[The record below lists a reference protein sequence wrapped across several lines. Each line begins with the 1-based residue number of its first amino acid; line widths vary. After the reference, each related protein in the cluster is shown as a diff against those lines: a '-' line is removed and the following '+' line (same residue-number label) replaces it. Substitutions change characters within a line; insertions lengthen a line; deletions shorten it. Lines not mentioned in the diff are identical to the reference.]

1 MFILAFFII
10 AILAC
15 FFGSTLLKKS
25 NLEVLEKP
33 LDIKQ
38 CEMKGVFGKVTFSGV
53 WKRRNIEIVAGTSL
67 PLRPC
72 SLAIKMAHASSF
84 PVEIKPGTGF
94 VAKKEPVKLTPR
106 EEKEEKEAVRP
117 WRVKLTAE
125 EQALIDKRREGKADG
140 NQESPDK
147 YAVVSVKPEEA
158 SQYIESRTEA
168 IDALFSAG
176 FNAIYVELE
185 AVRLVQESYDLK
197 NISPAAVTK
206 LLENMV
212 KLLVKDPAETK

>member
-1 MFILAFFII
+1 MVLLAFLLLLV
-10 AILAC
+10 LAC
-15 FFGSTLLKKS
+15 FFGSTLIKKS
-25 NLEVLEKP
+25 NLEVIEKP

-38 CEMKGVFGKVTFSGV
+38 YEMKGVLGSVTVSGI
-53 WKRRNIEIVAGTSL
+53 WKRRKIEIIAGTSL

-72 SLAIKMAHASSF
+72 SLVVKMAHASTF
-84 PVEIKPGTGF
+84 PVEIKPGAGF

-125 EQALIDKRREGKADG
+125 EQALIDKRREGKADDK
-140 NQESPDK
+140 QESPDK

-158 SQYIESRTEA
+158 SSYIESRTEA
-168 IDALFSAG
+168 IDDILSAG
-176 FNAIYVELE
+176 FNAIYVDAEE
-185 AVRLVQESYDLK
+185 VRIVHDAYDLK
-197 NISPAAVTK
+197 TITPAVVTK
-206 LLENMV
+206 YLENMI